1 MLLNTEE
8 ADLLLTYKSE
18 MVKDDP
24 NIVFVEP
31 PTKRPRVGFS
41 MNVDNLFA
49 SSILKNGEAIR
60 QLRQEV

>member
-1 MLLNTEE
+1 VLLNTEE

-24 NIVFVEP
+24 SIVFVEP
-31 PTKRPRVGFS
+31 PKKRPRVGFS

-49 SSILKNGEAIR
+49 SSILKNGQAIR